1 MRHTVSMM
9 HTKKRA
15 LSILGA
21 SVIAIFF
28 VCRYGSVFASPAAT
42 TVVNMNPGFQPSP
55 GHGDSTE
62 IPPFSENSVR
72 IYIGIVCSPIVND
85 WFDCH
90 LLQFT
95 ATCQKCLTTLGHG
108 MVEIFE

>member
-1 MRHTVSMM
+1 MEFTITSMI
-9 HTKKRA
+9 HTKKRD

-28 VCRYGSVFASPAAT
+28 VCRYFSVFASPAAT
-42 TVVNMNPGFQPSP
+42 ALNMNPGFQPSL
-55 GHGDSTE
+55 GHGHAIE

-72 IYIGIVCSPIVND
+72 IYIGIVCSPMVND

-95 ATCQKCLTTLGHG
+95 ATCQKWLTTLGHR
-108 MVEIFE
+108 MVEVFE